1 MPLAQII
8 VVPRNGY
15 ANRLQA
21 WASACVLGEH
31 WGVPVA
37 LCWEPETVAPATAD
51 DLFDSSALPDVMAPE
66 ALRAELGAAHTSL
79 PRYLTVI
86 PERNLIVLAGHDRG
100 EQVFM
105 PELQA
110 LVAASEPGTR
120 LLIIA
125 GGHFGTGSQAEL
137 RQQRRTFY
145 RSIPWSPDIESRTQI
160 LLQDRAPFIGL
171 HVRQTDRSR
180 EAPTPKQI
188 TAGVRDMHRRTGLRD
203 VFLATDTLD
212 ARHAWEKELR
222 EMGLQPWVAQTR
234 THERSS
240 TTAGIDA
247 MVEWR
252 VLGNASGLIYSAAS
266 SFGAEASVA
275 AGDIP
280 TSPLQASAWRQRT
293 RDFGVLAQSAL
304 SYPRRHGW
312 ITRG

>member
-21 WASACVLGEH
+21 WASAHALGEH
-31 WGVPVA
+31 WGAPVA
-37 LCWEPETVAPATAD
+37 LCWEPETVAPATGD
-51 DLFDSSALPDVMAPE
+51 DLFDVSALPDVMAPE
-66 ALRAELGAAHTSL
+66 ELRAELGAAHTSL

-86 PERNLIVLAGHDRG
+86 PEKNLIVLAGHDRG

-105 PELQA
+105 PGLQA
-110 LVAASEPGTR
+110 LVGSSAPGTR

-125 GGHFGTGSQAEL
+125 GGHFGIGSQAEL
-137 RQQRRTFY
+137 RQQRRAFY

-160 LLQDRAPFIGL
+160 LLKDRAPFIGL

-188 TAGVRDMHRRTGLRD
+188 AAAVHDMHRRTGLRD
-203 VFLATDTLD
+203 VFVATETLD

-222 EMGLQPWVAQTR
+222 DMGLQPWVAHTR
-234 THERSS
+234 SHERNS

-252 VLGNASGLIYSAAS
+252 VLGNASALIFSAAS
-266 SFGAEASVA
+266 SFGAEAAVA

-293 RDFGVLAQSAL
+293 RDYGAFARSAL

-312 ITRG
+312 IT

>member
-15 ANRLQA
+15 ANRLQT
-21 WASACVLGEH
+21 WGSAHALGEH

-37 LCWEPETVAPATAD
+37 LCWEPEAVAPATGD

-66 ALRAELGAAHTSL
+66 ELRALLGGAHTSL

-86 PERNLIVLAGHDRG
+86 PEKNLIVLAGHDRG

-110 LVAASEPGTR
+110 VVAASAPGTR

-125 GGHFGTGSQAEL
+125 GGHFGIGSEAEL
-137 RQQRRTFY
+137 RQQRRVFY
-145 RSIPWSPDIESRTQI
+145 RSIPWSGDIESRTQI

-188 TAGVRDMHRRTGLRD
+188 TAGVQEMHRRTGLRD
-203 VFLATDTLD
+203 VFVATDTLD
-212 ARHAWEKELR
+212 SRQVWERQLHN
-222 EMGLQPWVAQTR
+222 MGLQPWVAQTR
-234 THERSS
+234 SYERSS
-240 TTAGIDA
+240 TAAGIEA

-252 VLGNASGLIYSAAS
+252 ILGSASGLIFSAAS
-266 SFGAEASVA
+266 SFGAEAAVA

-280 TSPLQASAWRQRT
+280 ASPLQASAGRQRI
-293 RDFGVLAQSAL
+293 RDVGALAQSAL
-304 SYPRRHGW
+304 SYPKRHGW
-312 ITRG
+312 ITSG

>member
-21 WASACVLGEH
+21 WASAHALGEH

-37 LCWEPETVAPATAD
+37 LCWEPETIAPATVD
-51 DLFDSSALPDVMAPE
+51 DLFNSSALPDVMSPE
-66 ALRAELGAAHTSL
+66 ELRTMLGAPHTSL

-86 PERNLIVLAGHDRG
+86 PEKNLIVLAGHDRG

-105 PELQA
+105 PELQG
-110 LVAASEPGTR
+110 LVAGSSPNTR
-120 LLIIA
+120 LLIMA
-125 GGHFGTGSQAEL
+125 GGHFGIGSQAAL
-137 RQQRRTFY
+137 RQRRRTFY
-145 RSIPWSPDIESRTQI
+145 RSIPWSPEIESRTRI
-160 LLQDRAPFIGL
+160 LLQDRTPFIGL

-180 EAPTPKQI
+180 EAPSTKQI

-212 ARHAWEKELR
+212 ARHAWEKALR
-222 EMGLQPWVAQTR
+222 ERGLQPWVAQTR

-252 VLGNASGLIYSAAS
+252 VLGNASALIFSAAS
-266 SFGAEASVA
+266 SFGAEAAVA

-280 TSPLQASAWRQRT
+280 TSPLQASVWRQQI
-293 RDFGVLAQSAL
+293 RDVGALTQSVL